1 MAPMAAMA
9 KGQLSANRWTIR
21 IGPADPMDA
30 STADDPIAL
39 VMVDAAGVVFDKDG
53 TLFDLDAR
61 WYPFFSGIINDITE
75 RLDDASLSAVLTGLL
90 GVAEGGLV
98 IDGLAAVGSVG
109 EIGTRI
115 IDKLVALGH
124 DPDLARATVGDAAE
138 AARFGPV
145 APIGDI
151 AGTLRALAD
160 TGLRLG
166 IATSDGVA
174 NTRDE
179 LVAHELVGVF
189 DPVRCADDGGPVK
202 PDPAVLLE
210 IAAAWNVAPADIVF
224 VGDSRQDLA
233 TAQSAGTRFVAR
245 CDLAATPTWASVEAD
260 AVVGDIAELVRSPPG
275 PVSGPWAMNGETRLW
290 WQRNS
295 RRIGGTRLLLING
308 LGSPSVAYQQ
318 GFVDLFVEA
327 GFDVVRFD
335 NRDVGRS
342 SRSTDEY
349 DASDMAADAIAVLDS
364 VGWDDAVVF
373 GQSMGGMIAQQ
384 MAIEYPERV
393 THLVSLM
400 SSTGDRTV
408 GGSAPAVRDALLAVA
423 PDDRAGWLDHRVE
436 TERFWAS
443 PDLWDPVWVRAK
455 GAEMF
460 DHGVDPA
467 GTQRQYAAVRR
478 SPVRD
483 ALLQMVQV
491 PALVMHGSADTLID
505 PSAGR
510 HTADCLAN
518 SRFLEIDRLG
528 HDLPPGMWARLV
540 AEVTAFVATPSQ

>member
-1 MAPMAAMA
+1 M
-9 KGQLSANRWTIR
+9 NV
-21 IGPADPMDA
+21 
-30 STADDPIAL
+30 STGGDPIAL
-39 VMVDAAGVVFDKDG
+39 VMAGAAGVVFDKDG

-61 WYPFFSGIINDITE
+61 WYPFFSGIIDDVAE
-75 RLDDASLSAVLTGLL
+75 RLGDESLPVVLTKLL
-90 GVAEGGLV
+90 GVTEGGLV
-98 IDGLAAVGSVG
+98 IDGLAAVGSVS

-115 IDKLVALGH
+115 IEELVSLGH
-124 DPDLARATVGDAAE
+124 DSDLARATVGEAA
-138 AARFGPV
+138 ADARFGPV

-160 TGLRLG
+160 RGFRLG
-166 IATSDGVA
+166 IATSDGVV

-179 LVAHELVGVF
+179 LVAHDLVDVF

-202 PDPAVLLE
+202 PDPAVLLQ
-210 IAAAWNVAPADIVF
+210 IAAEWNVAPADIVF

-245 CDLAATPTWASVEAD
+245 CDPTATPTWAAAAAD
-260 AVVGDIAELVRSPPG
+260 AVVGDIAELVRNSPSPM
-275 PVSGPWAMNGETRLW
+275 SGPWAMNGGTRLW
-290 WQRNS
+290 WQRTPGP
-295 RRIGGTRLLLING
+295 IGGTRLLLING

-318 GFVDLFVEA
+318 GFVDRFVEV

-342 SRSTDEY
+342 SRSVDEY

-384 MAIEYPERV
+384 LAIEYPERV

-400 SSTGDRTV
+400 SSTGNGRV
-408 GGSAPAVRDALLAVA
+408 GGSDPAIREALLAVA

-443 PDLWDPVWVRAK
+443 PDLWDPAWVRAK

-467 GTQRQYAAVRR
+467 GTQRQYAAVLR

-483 ALLQMVQV
+483 DMLQTVQV
-491 PALVMHGSADTLID
+491 PALVMHGAADTLID

-518 SRFLEIDRLG
+518 ARYVEIDGLG

-540 AEVTAFVATPSQ
+540 DEVAAFVTTPSP

>member
-1 MAPMAAMA
+1 MA

-21 IGPADPMDA
+21 IGRADPMDA
-30 STADDPIAL
+30 TTADDPIAL
-39 VMVDAAGVVFDKDG
+39 VMVGAAGVVFDKDG

-61 WYPFFSGIINDITE
+61 WHPFFSGIIDFVAE
-75 RLDDASLSAVLTGLL
+75 RLDDASLSAVLAGLV
-90 GVAEGGLV
+90 GVTEGGLV
-98 IDGLAAVGSVG
+98 IDGLAAVGSLD

-115 IDKLVALGH
+115 IDKLVVLGH
-124 DPDLARATVGDAAE
+124 DPDLARATVGDAAA

-166 IATSDGVA
+166 IATSDGVD

-210 IAAAWNVAPADIVF
+210 IAAAWNVTPADIVF

-233 TAQSAGTRFVAR
+233 TAQRAGTRFVAR
-245 CDLAATPTWASVEAD
+245 CDPAATPTWASVEAD
-260 AVVGDIAELVRSPPG
+260 AVVGEIAELVRSPPG

-290 WQRNS
+290 WQRNA

-342 SRSTDEY
+342 SRSVDEY

-373 GQSMGGMIAQQ
+373 GQSMGAMIAQQ
-384 MAIEYPERV
+384 VAIEYPERI

-408 GGSAPAVRDALLAVA
+408 GGSDPAVRDALLAVA
-423 PDDRAGWLDHRVE
+423 PDDRAE

-467 GTQRQYAAVRR
+467 GTQRQYAAVLR

-483 ALLQMVQV
+483 DLLQMVQV

-518 SRFLEIDRLG
+518 ACFLEIDGLG

-540 AEVTAFVATPSQ
+540 AEVAAFVATPSR